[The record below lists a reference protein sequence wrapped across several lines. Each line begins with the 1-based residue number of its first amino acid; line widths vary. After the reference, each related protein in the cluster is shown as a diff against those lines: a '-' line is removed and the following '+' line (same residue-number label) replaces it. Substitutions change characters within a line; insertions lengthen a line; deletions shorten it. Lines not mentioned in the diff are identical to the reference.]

1 MGDDGS
7 WDHAV
12 LYLTLMAL
20 VRNLK
25 PTLPPL
31 LLLPKP
37 SANALPGHLVMSLA
51 GQAPRDFWPSERK
64 GVLVPGLESHR
75 VSFVNRKLE
84 TGP

>member
-20 VRNLK
+20 VRKLK

-51 GQAPRDFWPSERK
+51 GQAPSPQNTRISGPQK
-64 GVLVPGLESHR
+64 GRGC
-75 VSFVNRKLE
+75 
-84 TGP
+84 